1 MVLALASALAAP
13 ACLDATPGECVEY
26 RSFPG
31 PYADAAAAQ
40 AKLQAL
46 IAADPLKAVQAAG
59 MMHLWLFGPHRGLPG
74 GGVGAGA
81 GRGGGRGGAGGL
93 HRPRGPGGGGG
104 DPVTDQARGRA

>member
-1 MVLALASALAAP
+1 MLLALASALAAP

-40 AKLQAL
+40 ANLQAL

-59 MMHLWLFGPHRGLPG
+59 MMHLWFLGPTAASRAAEWAR
-74 GGVGAGA
+74 VRAAGEA
-81 GRGGGRGGAGGL
+81 EAVRAACT
-93 HRPRGPGGGGG
+93 
-104 DPVTDQARGRA
+104 DPEALAAVAAIR